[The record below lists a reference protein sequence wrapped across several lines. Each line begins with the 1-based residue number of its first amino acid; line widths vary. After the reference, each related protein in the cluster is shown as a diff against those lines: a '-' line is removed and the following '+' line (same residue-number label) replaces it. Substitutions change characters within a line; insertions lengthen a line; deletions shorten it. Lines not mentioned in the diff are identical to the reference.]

1 MLIYINKEKAIS
13 IHIYVHKHT
22 YGTGQFTMSYF
33 LL

>member
-22 YGTGQFTMSYF
+22 YGTGHILWMLKS
-33 LL
+33 